1 MDSRNK
7 NILTHYNEL
16 LKIVRNFGRTKCI
29 KDDYL
34 GIVLVSFFQRFLE
47 HSKSVH
53 SLSKSRDHLLIARS
67 IIEGGLILKW
77 ILQPNDMAIQNE
89 RAEDYL
95 VLSKFLARYQRVCA
109 MGDKAD
115 PKYKEALRAELL
127 KDGYMLTK
135 SLYKKIES
143 GLPLPFDAYVKMLTG
158 MSLKKL
164 IESIDSLDPD
174 IYNRNYSYMSGFHHW
189 NSFYMSIKNAND
201 KITYG
206 GEADKEAEYE
216 LSAMAA
222 LIVLCNTAGHLSLH
236 FELRKEEK
244 IKNLVFGLITSIG
257 KRRSRRKP
265 TPAK

>member
-77 ILQPNDMAIQNE
+77 ILQPNDMTIQNE

-127 KDGYMLTK
+127 KDGYRLTK
-135 SLYKKIES
+135 SLYKNIES

-164 IESIDSLDPD
+164 IETIDSLDPD
-174 IYNRNYSYMSGFHHW
+174 IYYRNYGYMSGFHHW
-189 NSFYMSIKNAND
+189 NSFYMSIKYANGQS
-201 KITYG
+201 TYG
-206 GEADKEAEYE
+206 GETDKEAEYE
-216 LSAMAA
+216 LSAMTA
-222 LIVLCNTAGHLSLH
+222 LFVFAETAKQLSQHYQL
-236 FELRKEEK
+236 EKEEK
-244 IKNLVFGLITSIG
+244 IKDIVLGLVKSLG
-257 KRRSRRKP
+257 KRNRKKKR
-265 TPAK
+265 TSVK